1 MAVKLYTGKRS
12 DVSDDCAILSDKNSN
27 T

>member
-12 DVSDDCAILSDKNSN
+12 DVSDDCAIPSDKNSN